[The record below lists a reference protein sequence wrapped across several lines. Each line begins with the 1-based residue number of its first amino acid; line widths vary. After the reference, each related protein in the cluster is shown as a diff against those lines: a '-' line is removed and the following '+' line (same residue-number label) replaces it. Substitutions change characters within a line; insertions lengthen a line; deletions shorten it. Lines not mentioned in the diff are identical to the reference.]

1 MNYEEYKI
9 EDFLSNPEFKNWVL
23 HPTESSE
30 SFWKN
35 WIKSHSSQETEIQ
48 SAREIILSLKFQTT
62 EKISIEEREDA
73 LKKVLRKRKTDL
85 GDNNIFKISKIYYR
99 VAAAVLFLISVSFYF
114 TDQNTEQSQIVQQPI
129 AQIVKE
135 NPKGQKTK
143 IILPD
148 GSKVWLNSESRLE
161 YSSVFTGKRQVSLV
175 GEAFFEVAKNPNKP
189 FEVFSNGVL
198 TTALGTSFNIN
209 AFEENSVVVGL
220 VTGKISVETD
230 DIFKEDRVFANP
242 GEMVVYNANNGILNV
257 KHYATLDFI
266 QWTNQIIIFKRANY
280 QQIKKKLERWY
291 DVTLNVKNEDKEMT
305 FTGQFKNESLELILE
320 RMAFVEKFDFEI
332 NGKQVDI
339 IF

>member
-1 MNYEEYKI
+1 MNYDDYKI
-9 EDFLSNPEFKNWVL
+9 EDFLSDPEFKNWVL
-23 HPTESSE
+23 HPTESSQL
-30 SFWKN
+30 FWKN
-35 WIKSHSSQETEIQ
+35 WVESHSNQKKVIQ
-48 SAREIILSLKFQTT
+48 SAREIILSLKYQST
-62 EKISIEEREDA
+62 EKISIEEREGA
-73 LKKVLRKRKTDL
+73 LKKILNKRKTNL
-85 GDNNIFKISKIYYR
+85 EYNNILRIPKIYYR
-99 VAAAVLFLISVSFYF
+99 VAAAVLLLISVSFYI
-114 TDQNTEQSQIVQQPI
+114 TDQDNKEIQHVQQPI
-129 AQIVKE
+129 AQVVKE

-161 YSSVFTGKRQVSLV
+161 YPSVFNGKRQVSLR

-220 VTGKISVETD
+220 VTGKISVQTNNTL
-230 DIFKEDRVFANP
+230 KEDMVFANP
-242 GEMVVYNANNGILNV
+242 GEMVVYDANNGDLNV
-257 KHYATLDFI
+257 QLYANLDFI
-266 QWTNQIIIFKRANY
+266 QWTNRIIVFKRANY

-291 DVTLNVKNEDKEMT
+291 DVTINVKNADKEMT

-320 RMAFVEKFDFEI
+320 RMAFVEKFDFKI
-332 NGKQVDI
+332 KGKQVDI

>member
-1 MNYEEYKI
+1 MNYDDYKI
-9 EDFLSNPEFKNWVL
+9 EDFLSDPEFKNWVL
-23 HPTESSE
+23 HPTDSSQL
-30 SFWKN
+30 FWKN
-35 WIKSHSSQETEIQ
+35 WMESHSNQKRAIQ
-48 SAREIILSLKFQTT
+48 SAREIILSLKYQSA
-62 EKISIEEREDA
+62 EKISIEEREGA
-73 LKKVLRKRKTDL
+73 LKKVLNKQKTNL
-85 GDNNIFKISKIYYR
+85 EYNNILRIPKIYYR
-99 VAAAVLFLISVSFYF
+99 VAAAILFLTSVSFYVI
-114 TDQNTEQSQIVQQPI
+114 DQNIKGSENVQQPI

-161 YSSVFTGKRQVSLV
+161 YPSVFTGKRQVSLR
-175 GEAFFEVAKNPNKP
+175 GEAFFEVTENPNKP

-220 VTGKISVETD
+220 VTGKISVETNNTL
-230 DIFKEDRVFANP
+230 KEDRVFANP
-242 GEMVVYNANNGILNV
+242 GEMVVYNANSRFLNV
-257 KHYATLDFI
+257 QHYANLDFM
-266 QWTNQIIIFKRANY
+266 QWTNRIIVFKRANY

-291 DVTLNVKNEDKEMT
+291 DVTINVKNADKKMT
-305 FTGQFKNESLELILE
+305 FTGEFENESLELILE

-332 NGKQVDI
+332 KGKQVDI